1 MNQSS
6 DRTLFQT
13 VGYII
18 IGFLSLL
25 CLLPLLLVLTGS
37 LMEEQEVIR
46 SGYSLWPKHW
56 TLSAYKLVFEVP
68 GEIINATVVSVSLVV
83 FGTTL
88 GVFMTAMT
96 GYVLQRKDVK
106 YRNMI
111 SFYVYFTS
119 VFSGGLVPYYII
131 MVNYLDMKNNYL
143 ALLLPLLLSVFN
155 ILVMKSFLSSI
166 PDAIVESG
174 KLDGASELTIF
185 IKLILPIS
193 KPALATIGLFIA
205 LAYWNDWFS
214 AMLFISDQKLIPL
227 QFYLYN
233 ILNKTNAL
241 SNIAALSG
249 LPMEDV
255 PKETVKLAMTML
267 AVVPILFVYPFV
279 QKYVVN
285 GVTLGA
291 VKG

>member
-111 SFYVYFTS
+111 SFYIYFTS